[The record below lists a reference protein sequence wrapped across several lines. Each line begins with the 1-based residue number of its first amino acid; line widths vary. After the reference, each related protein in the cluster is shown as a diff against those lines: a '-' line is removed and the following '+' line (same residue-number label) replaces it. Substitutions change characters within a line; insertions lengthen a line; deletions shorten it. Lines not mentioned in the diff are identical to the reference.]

1 MAFGATIILIIILII
16 GSAVVD
22 EFFPDS
28 AIPSTSNT
36 NEKDLAK
43 IARDIHELVNEER
56 VSRGIDPLVWNSQI
70 AEIALLHSQDMARN
84 NYYEHVNL
92 QGQDPTSR
100 GIEEGYYCEKII
112 GAYIYSGLS
121 ENLMWMDGYARN
133 AIAKESIEGWLL
145 STEGHKENML
155 DTRKLY
161 SGVGVAMADNGEIYV
176 THNFALCKP

>member
-1 MAFGATIILIIILII
+1 MAFGGTIALIVILII
-16 GSAVVD
+16 GSVIVD

-36 NEKDLAK
+36 NEEDLAK

-56 VSRGIDPLVWNSQI
+56 ASRGIDPLVWNSQI

-155 DTRKLY
+155 DPKWLY